1 MNNRWSS
8 GHNQRYSVHTHQV
21 CRVSPT
27 FSDVPVVDHILS
39 GKVAMSSTF
48 GMNRLGK
55 WDSLRL
61 LISTKPMLT
70 FPQPRDEA
78 LENWGFVR
86 GMIYGAA
93 N

>member
-1 MNNRWSS
+1 M
-8 GHNQRYSVHTHQV
+8 
-21 CRVSPT
+21 CRVSPK
-27 FSDVPVVDHILS
+27 FSGVPVVDHILS
-39 GKVAMSSTF
+39 RKVAMSSTL

-61 LISTKPMLT
+61 LIPTKLMST

-78 LENWGFVR
+78 LENSGFVR
-86 GMIYGAA
+86 GTGMTYGSA